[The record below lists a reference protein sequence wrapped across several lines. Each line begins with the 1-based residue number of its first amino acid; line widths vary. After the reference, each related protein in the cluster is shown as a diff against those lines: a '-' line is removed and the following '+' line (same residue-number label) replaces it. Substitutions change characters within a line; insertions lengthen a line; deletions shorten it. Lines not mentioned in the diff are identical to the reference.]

1 MPRRPPKPT
10 KRASR
15 TSSQPL
21 VSHTWLVKAIAAVV
35 ILFAALNFLDFK
47 RFD

>member
-1 MPRRPPKPT
+1 LGRSATWSKPM
-10 KRASR
+10 A
-15 TSSQPL
+15 L
-21 VSHTWLVKAIAAVV
+21 VAIAAVV

>member
-1 MPRRPPKPT
+1 LGRPATRSKPM
-10 KRASR
+10 AF
-15 TSSQPL
+15 
-21 VSHTWLVKAIAAVV
+21 VAIATVV

>member
-1 MPRRPPKPT
+1 M
-10 KRASR
+10 A
-15 TSSQPL
+15 TSHLEPSPMAL
-21 VSHTWLVKAIAAVV
+21 VAIAVVV